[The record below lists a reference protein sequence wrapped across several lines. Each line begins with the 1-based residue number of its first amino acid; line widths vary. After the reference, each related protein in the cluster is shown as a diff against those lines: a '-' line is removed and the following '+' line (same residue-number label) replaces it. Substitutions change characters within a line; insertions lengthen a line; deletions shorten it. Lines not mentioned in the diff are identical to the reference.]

1 MLELTPIALVQ
12 CLKIKLGPAIKV
24 CKCFEQPRIKAEAS
38 KINP

>member
-24 CKCFEQPRIKAEAS
+24 CKCFEQLKVKVEAS
-38 KINP
+38 KIKL